1 MKRLIFTLFFALVM
15 SGLTLA
21 QLTGVK
27 TIPGDY
33 ANVESAIIA
42 LNTLGVG
49 TGGVTFEVA
58 TGHTETFTT
67 RTAGL
72 ITISGSADSPI
83 VFQKS
88 GVGSNPQITGCP
100 TAATTTDYI
109 IALRGTDYI
118 TFDGIDVKE
127 PTGVVE
133 WGYAVMK
140 DSTMNGAQ
148 YVTIRNCTI
157 SLKSSNTATIGIYS
171 ANVTPTNPGTQLS
184 VDAPN
189 GTNSYNKFYSNTI
202 SGCYQGIVVDGF
214 NDPNLPY
221 AYYDQSNEIGKDGG
235 NTIQGFGGSTVASNG
250 IKTSYQDRLYIS
262 NNIISGNV
270 IGNGASY
277 GIQLGTAKNANVT
290 ISNNT
295 VSITRPDAT
304 TAAFTGIYGN
314 MGTSFVNNTVSIYGN
329 SVSNCSSPKATTG
342 AVRYMDIGIS
352 SYVYNIYQNI
362 IQNNSVGSATATA
375 TGEIL
380 GIRMSGSIP
389 TDVVAPNVY
398 IYSNTISGN
407 SRTQSVAA
415 AGIHYAMYLLGGKL
429 GTVIHVKDNL
439 ISQQTNSGTG
449 LLAGIYVLT
458 GASEKWVYRNTIQDF
473 TNNSGQVYGIY
484 TGEGYTQYIHSN
496 IFRNLKSNAVS
507 VSSTIGLVVGIYA
520 SGSSNNGPMY
530 LYNNMISEL
539 KTPRSKMGV
548 SITGIYG
555 LGTGLTLLGVY
566 NNTVY
571 LDGTSDSTG
580 FGSAAAYFGSAPA
593 SVDLRNNVFV
603 NNSTPTGGGVA
614 AAVRSNGYNYFSV
627 GPANYSATVNNNLYY
642 VGASGS
648 NHIVF
653 QLSDGTSLFN
663 YQSLADYKTLVWPR
677 ECYSIDNL
685 PSFIQTTT
693 TPYDLHIDSSIPSQ
707 CESAGSIINTPLA
720 ISVDFDS
727 NLRFPNAGYPDNP
740 LYPAVAPDLGADEF
754 AGIPSDQLA
763 PAIVFTPLT
772 NTAITAD
779 RELIA
784 TITDA
789 HGVPVSGSGLPR
801 IAWKKFTGGTWNYVD
816 GESLGGNQYKFTFGG
831 GVAIGDTVFYY
842 LVAQDMFLPPA
853 VGTYPLIGSSG
864 MTANPPAAA
873 VPPSNMLWYKIIT
886 GRCGTYS
893 VGAGGKDYPTLT
905 AAIRD
910 LEGEGLNC
918 PVVLELTD
926 NSYLNE
932 TWPLIIN
939 PIAGASAVNTLT
951 IRPAAGAAPVFS
963 SSYLGVSPNPWS
975 MISINGAQHIIFDG
989 SNSNGTDRTMT
1000 FINSAN
1006 GGFAA
1011 PIGLYNNGQSPA
1023 SFITIKN
1030 CKLRAHSELIYN
1042 AQGFVLYNIQGSA
1055 GFHDIILDNNDI
1067 NSAKFGLV
1075 LSGIASNPVY
1085 NVQVTNNTIGSMD
1098 IAQSVVHYGISFSYI
1113 NNLLIEG
1120 NDLIGTA
1127 TGMSY
1132 PLQSPMVIYGGTS
1145 SNNVIIR
1152 NNKIHDLWSTTN
1164 GAIGIYWDG
1173 GVTSTTLTEISNNV
1187 VYNIKSVGSNTSLD
1201 GANGVGIFIRSGS
1214 NFKIV
1219 HNTVSMQG
1227 NFLGA
1232 NPSLS
1237 SCVNFRNSITGIEF
1251 RDNLLNN
1258 SAQPISGTPAS
1269 KSYCI
1274 MTGTNPIFT
1283 NLNYNNYHSNG
1294 IGARVGYF
1302 GGVER
1307 NTLADWQ
1314 AATGQDANS
1323 VSVNPSFFNDTTM
1336 IPTTTLMPKK
1346 GVYISSLPL
1355 DFAGVAR
1362 TNPPDIGAYEFS
1374 AMPEVITTNA
1384 TDITQVSATLNGSIN
1399 AKGFDVNTFF
1409 DYGLTNTY
1417 GSSLPGDPALVIG
1430 NSPVAVAAAI
1440 SGLEPNTTYHF
1451 RIRGV
1456 TSVGIILYGEDMTF
1470 TTSGPQCPMPT
1481 GVSATTVTATTATLS
1496 WSEPSPA
1503 PGSGYEYEIRTNGE
1517 AGSGP
1522 AGLVTS
1528 GSTITGTTTASITGL
1543 TGNTTYY
1550 AYVRS
1555 NCGDGDYSTWTSV
1568 YQFVTPAGVPVIAN
1582 VTGTV
1587 AYDTCYNATD
1597 TIFVAGTPATFTV
1610 TPTGSVTL
1618 VAGMSIF
1625 LLPGTTVQSG
1635 GYLHG
1640 YITLDNQYCTQPE
1653 NPVVAAN
1660 LESESSLKES
1670 VVLAVAGKV
1679 IAYPNPTAG
1688 EFIVEWKGDA
1698 SVVLTKLEI
1707 FNMSGA
1713 VVFRENVDHAGK
1725 YQVNIEAMKP
1735 GIYFLRAITSA
1746 GVEKLK
1752 IVKL

>member
-15 SGLTLA
+15 SGVTLA
-21 QLTGVK
+21 QLSGVK

-33 ANVESAIIA
+33 ANVESAIMA

-83 VFQKS
+83 VFQRS
-88 GVGSNPQITGCP
+88 GVGSNPEITGCL
-100 TAATTTDYI
+100 TAATTSDYV

-133 WGYAVMK
+133 WGFAVLK

-148 YVTIRNCTI
+148 YVTIRNCAIT
-157 SLKSSNTATIGIYS
+157 LKSSNTATIGIYS

-189 GTNSYNKFYSNTI
+189 GTNSYNKYYSNTI

-270 IGNGASY
+270 NGNGASY
-277 GIQLGTAKNANVT
+277 GIQVGTAKNANVT

-314 MGTSFVNNTVSIYGN
+314 MGTSFVNNTISIYGN

-484 TGEGYTQYIHSN
+484 TGEGYSQYIQSN

-539 KTPRSKMGV
+539 KAPNTTMGIA
-548 SITGIYG
+548 ITGIYG
-555 LGTGLTLLGVY
+555 NGNGLNLLALY
-566 NNTVY
+566 NNTIY
-571 LDGTSDSTG
+571 LDGTSAGAG
-580 FGSAAAYFGSAPA
+580 FGSAAAYFSENPA
-593 SVDLRNNVFV
+593 SVDIRNNIFV
-603 NNSTPTGGGVA
+603 NNTTPTGGGVA
-614 AAVRSNGYNYFSV
+614 AAIRSNAYSFFST
-627 GPANYSATVNNNLYY
+627 GPSNFASTVNNNLYY

-648 NHIVF
+648 NHVIC
-653 QLSDGTSLFN
+653 QLSDGSSLFN
-663 YQSLADYKTLVWPR
+663 YLTLADYKTLVWPR

-693 TPYDLHIDSSIPSQ
+693 TPYDLHIDASIPSQ
-707 CESAGSIINTPLA
+707 CESAGSVITTPIA
-720 ISVDFDS
+720 VSNDIDS
-727 NLRFPNAGYPDNP
+727 NMRFPNAGYPDNP
-740 LYPAVAPDLGADEF
+740 LHPAVAPDLGADEF

-772 NTAITAD
+772 NTAATND

-784 TITDA
+784 SITDA
-789 HGVPVSGSGLPR
+789 HGVPVSGNGLPR
-801 IAWKKFTGGTWNYVD
+801 IAWKKFAGGAWNYAA

-873 VPPSNMLWYKIIT
+873 VPPTNLLWYKIIT

-893 VGAGGKDYPTLT
+893 VGTGGKDYPTLT

-910 LEGEGLNC
+910 LEAEGLNC

-926 NSYLNE
+926 NTYTSE

-939 PIAGASAVNTLT
+939 PIAGASAVNTVT
-951 IRPAAGAAPVFS
+951 IRPAVGVTPIFS

-989 SNSNGTDRTMT
+989 SNSNGTDRSMT
-1000 FINSAN
+1000 FVNSAN
-1006 GGFAA
+1006 GGFAS
-1011 PIGLYNNGQSPA
+1011 PMGLYNNGQSPA
-1023 SFITIKN
+1023 AFITVKN
-1030 CKLRAHSELIYN
+1030 CVLRAHAELVYN
-1042 AQGFVLYNIQGSA
+1042 AHCFGFYSILGDGGY
-1055 GFHDIILDNNDI
+1055 HDIILHNNDF
-1067 NSAKFGLV
+1067 NSGKFGLSIGGV
-1075 LSGIASNPVY
+1075 SSNPSY
-1085 NVQVTNNTIGSMD
+1085 NIQVTNNTIGSMD
-1098 IAQSVVHYGISFSYI
+1098 PAKAIVQGCIGFNNI

-1120 NDLIGTA
+1120 NDVIGTA
-1127 TGMSY
+1127 TGMGY
-1132 PLQSPMVIYGGTS
+1132 PAQSPLMINAGSS

-1152 NNKIHDLWSTTN
+1152 NNKIHDVWSTSN
-1164 GAIGIYWDG
+1164 GAVGLYWDG

-1258 SAQPISGTPAS
+1258 SAQPITGTPAS

-1323 VSVNPSFFNDTTM
+1323 VSVNPLFVNDTTM

-1346 GVYISSLPL
+1346 GVYIPSLPL

-1362 TNPPDIGAYEFS
+1362 TNPPDIGAYEFT
-1374 AMPEVITTNA
+1374 AMPDVITTNA
-1384 TDITQVSATLNGSIN
+1384 TDITQVAATLNGSIN
-1399 AKGFDVNTFF
+1399 AKGFDVNSYF

-1417 GSSLPGDPALVIG
+1417 GSTLPGDPALVTG
-1430 NSPVAVAAAI
+1430 NSPVAVAAII
-1440 SGLEPNTTYHF
+1440 SGLAPNTTYHF
-1451 RIRGV
+1451 RIRAV

-1481 GVSATTVTATTATLS
+1481 GVSASSVTATTATLS

-1503 PGSGYEYEIRTNGE
+1503 PGSGYEYEIRTSGE

-1528 GSTITGTTTASITGL
+1528 GSTASGMAIVQITGL
-1543 TGNTTYY
+1543 SGNTTYY

-1555 NCGDGDYSTWTSV
+1555 NCGDGEYSTWTSPH
-1568 YQFVTPAGVPVIAN
+1568 QFVTHEGVPVIIT
-1582 VTGTV
+1582 VSGTV
-1587 AYDTCYNATD
+1587 SFDTCFNATD
-1597 TIFVAGTPATFTV
+1597 TIFVAGTPATLTV

-1660 LESESSLKES
+1660 LETGNSLKES
-1670 VVLAVAGKV
+1670 AVQYVAGKV
-1679 IAYPNPTAG
+1679 IAYPNPTTG

-1698 SVVLTKLEI
+1698 SVELTNVEI

-1713 VVFRENVDHAGK
+1713 VVFTETVNRTGK
-1725 YQVNIEAMKP
+1725 YQVNIEAVKP